1 MAKYLWP
8 RICCLFACFSFGLR
22 VASRFFH
29 LARLFGQGEIEGLEL
44 ASRLPFMWVLS
55 PGPKIAFR
63 NLRLLYRG
71 DVIFAGLV
79 IWRQGVCSYRPPWT
93 YWLRSSFS
101 AASAGRDV
109 EPTSPVVVSATFGF
123 PGLNPTVGG
132 DTGEFGGNGAA
143 SCMVSFLRHHSH
155 FGLGSLVFVKRLFRV
170 PGMQRK
176 AVFVSRCCC

>member
-1 MAKYLWP
+1 
-8 RICCLFACFSFGLR
+8 
-22 VASRFFH
+22 
-29 LARLFGQGEIEGLEL
+29 
-44 ASRLPFMWVLS
+44 MWVLS

-63 NLRLLYRG
+63 NMRLLYRG

-79 IWRQGVCSYRPPWT
+79 IVATRCLFLPPA
-93 YWLRSSFS
+93 LDLLASFVIFGQLS
-101 AASAGRDV
+101 ARDV